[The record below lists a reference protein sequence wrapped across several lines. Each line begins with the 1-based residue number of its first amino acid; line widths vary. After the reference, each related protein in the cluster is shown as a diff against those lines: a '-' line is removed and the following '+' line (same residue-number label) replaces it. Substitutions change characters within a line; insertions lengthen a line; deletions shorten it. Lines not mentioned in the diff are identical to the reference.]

1 MGKIYSNTK
10 FYINYERYVSIF
22 FSILYLILFMDTY
35 KNYISVEW
43 NYTGL
48 TYSNLSGWQYLYIY
62 SCVFLVSYFSPT
74 RLDRP
79 SSPIIWLVTIMVF
92 IPTLPITLMT
102 GSRSAS
108 YYYSAL
114 SVFTLVLIV
123 ASYASSRTQ
132 SAEIKKLAP
141 DKSLIFV
148 MFFTFLFLASILYY
162 QFSDILYFSSI
173 EGTYDQR
180 ALASEVSGSILDYI
194 KSYFP
199 YVFAPFI
206 LAIGFIYRK
215 YFIFIPIGIISYIF
229 TYMTD
234 ASKISLIIP
243 ILMFIFFA
251 TMRWFEGKIYYLT
264 AGVSVLTLMSNYI
277 FIYSSNL
284 KIFADLILLRS
295 IAIPAQTF
303 AQYSDLFAAR
313 GYTWWSNVR
322 FINYFVAPP
331 AGFAAD
337 PNWPILG
344 RIVGSEYYGAQSLM
358 NANANLFSGEGVA
371 AAGSFGVL
379 LIGIAFTAWLIALD
393 RASRNWDMRLVV
405 LLAVPL
411 GMGLTNTH
419 LSTLLLSFG
428 GGFWLLVFYYYK
440 PGITL
445 RGNQR

>member
-1 MGKIYSNTK
+1 MEKNFSDKK
-10 FYINYERYVSIF
+10 FSINYDRYASIF
-22 FSILYLILFMDTY
+22 FSMIYLILFMDTY
-35 KNYISVEW
+35 ENYISVEW
-43 NYTGL
+43 EYTGL
-48 TYSNLSGWQYLYIY
+48 IYSKLSVWQYLYVY
-62 SCVFLVSYFSPT
+62 LSVFLVSYFLPT

-79 SSPIIWLVTIMVF
+79 SSPIIWLLTMIVF

-108 YYYSAL
+108 NYYSAL

-123 ASYASSRTQ
+123 ASYASNRTQ
-132 SAEIKKLAP
+132 STEMKVLEP
-141 DKSLIFV
+141 DKTFIYIIF
-148 MFFTFLFLASILYY
+148 FIFLFLASILYY
-162 QFSDILYFSSI
+162 QFSEILYFSSI
-173 EGTYDQR
+173 EETYDQR
-180 ALASEVSGSILDYI
+180 ALSSEVSGGVLDYI

-199 YVFAPFI
+199 YVFTPFI
-206 LAIGFIYRK
+206 LSIGFLYKR
-215 YFIFIPIGIISYIF
+215 YYIFIPIGIMGYVF

-243 ILMFIFFA
+243 ILIFIFFA
-251 TMRWFEGKIYYLT
+251 VMRWFQGKVYYLT
-264 AGVSVLTLMSNYI
+264 AGVSVLTLLSNYI

-303 AQYSDLFAAR
+303 AQYSDLFNAR

-344 RIVGSEYYGAQSLM
+344 RIVGAEYYGAQSLM

-379 LIGIAFTAWLIALD
+379 LIGAAFTAWLIALD

-440 PGITL
+440 PNIT
-445 RGNQR
+445 

>member
-1 MGKIYSNTK
+1 M
-10 FYINYERYVSIF
+10 
-22 FSILYLILFMDTY
+22 
-35 KNYISVEW
+35 
-43 NYTGL
+43 
-48 TYSNLSGWQYLYIY
+48 SG
-62 SCVFLVSYFSPT
+62 
-74 RLDRP
+74 
-79 SSPIIWLVTIMVF
+79 
-92 IPTLPITLMT
+92 
-102 GSRSAS
+102 
-108 YYYSAL
+108 
-114 SVFTLVLIV
+114 
-123 ASYASSRTQ
+123 
-132 SAEIKKLAP
+132 
-141 DKSLIFV
+141 LIFISSSGIV
-148 MFFTFLFLASILYY
+148 KIVTVLFLASILYY
-162 QFSDILYFSSI
+162 QFSEILYFSSI
-173 EGTYDQR
+173 EETYDQR
-180 ALASEVSGSILDYI
+180 ALSSEVSGGVLDYI

-199 YVFAPFI
+199 YVFTPFI
-206 LAIGFIYRK
+206 LSIGFLYKR
-215 YFIFIPIGIISYIF
+215 YYIFIPIGIMGYVF

-243 ILMFIFFA
+243 ILIFIFFA
-251 TMRWFEGKIYYLT
+251 VMRWFQGKVYYLT
-264 AGVSVLTLMSNYI
+264 AGVSVLTLLSNYI

-303 AQYSDLFAAR
+303 AQYSDLFNAR

-344 RIVGSEYYGAQSLM
+344 RIVGAEYYGAQSLM

-379 LIGIAFTAWLIALD
+379 LIGAAFTAWLIALD

-440 PGITL
+440 PNIT
-445 RGNQR
+445 